1 MTDKRKRRS
10 TGGGLGLPTI
20 LLIIFIILKLTKVI
34 DWSWLWVLSPLWI
47 SASLAVLFLI
57 FVGMILLFAMI
68 GILGASSGIVLGI
81 KSWFGKQDQTDSFEE
96 ENETNY

>member
-1 MTDKRKRRS
+1 MTDNKRKRRS
-10 TGGGLGLPTI
+10 TGSGLSLPTL

-57 FVGMILLFAMI
+57 FVGLILLAAMI

-81 KSWFGKQDQTDSFEE
+81 KSWFGKQDQADSTDEE
-96 ENETNY
+96 TE